1 MSSVI
6 SEKDS
11 MDNYIYNVDGYSVN
25 WTNMMDDLFDSSAI
39 YNEYLADENDLL
51 SKLSCHLTEI
61 KRTTESIPPMPLM
74 PPSESIPPMPLIQQ
88 IRKKY
93 FKFTKKKI
101 QPYNRKTRHA
111 NMVHS
116 KQIY

>member
-61 KRTTESIPPMPLM
+61 KRTTESIPPMPL
-74 PPSESIPPMPLIQQ
+74 IQQ